1 MRQHIQF
8 INGILQEIRFT
19 FKNAI
24 DRLGLDLKFSLSEIE
39 LIVFIF
45 LIYISKQHHVG
56 WSGIGTFSVREGCQW
71 VKEPVSRHF
80 FINQIDVKDL
90 IFI

>member
-1 MRQHIQF
+1 MRQHIKF
-8 INGILQEIRFT
+8 VNCILQQIRFT

-24 DRLGLDLKFSLSEIE
+24 DCLGLDLKFSLSEIE

-56 WSGIGTFSVREGCQW
+56 WSGIGTFSVMEGCQW

-80 FINQIDVKDL
+80 FINQID
-90 IFI
+90 